1 MECRVLKTKKCE
13 ITQYPSDK
21 HLALDIVGENHTL
34 DYIIAHSDGE
44 IVTIQDGY
52 DNMKGTRSYGNYI
65 KLKHQDE
72 YYTLYGHLQKGL
84 KFKKG
89 DFVKQGTVLGYMSDS
104 GNAYGKH
111 LHFEIYNKNN
121 KINPLTYLNKDLPNN
136 ENNTLLYKLG
146 DKVKINGVY
155 ISSTSANKLR
165 PLITIGTITKII
177 ENATNPY
184 LLDDGKIGWV
194 NDNVIEYKINEER
207 YLENK
212 TYQGVSIVDA
222 LNEINVDSSY
232 KYRSELAKINNI
244 DNYQG
249 TAKQNTILLNLLKEG
264 KLKY

>member
-1 MECRVLKTKKCE
+1 M
-13 ITQYPSDK
+13 
-21 HLALDIVGENHTL
+21 
-34 DYIIAHSDGE
+34 
-44 IVTIQDGY
+44 
-52 DNMKGTRSYGNYI
+52 
-65 KLKHQDE
+65 
-72 YYTLYGHLQKGL
+72 QKGL

-121 KINPLTYLNKDLPNN
+121 KINPLPYLNKDLPNN
-136 ENNTLLYKLG
+136 GNNTILYKLG

-165 PLITIGTITKII
+165 PLITIGKITKII
-177 ENATNPY
+177 ENANNPY

-212 TYQGVSIVDA
+212 TYKGVSIVDA
-222 LNEINVDSSY
+222 LNEINIDSSY
-232 KYRSELAKINNI
+232 SYRSELAKINNI
-244 DNYQG
+244 NNYRG
-249 TAKQNTILLNLLKEG
+249 TAEQNTILLNLLKEG